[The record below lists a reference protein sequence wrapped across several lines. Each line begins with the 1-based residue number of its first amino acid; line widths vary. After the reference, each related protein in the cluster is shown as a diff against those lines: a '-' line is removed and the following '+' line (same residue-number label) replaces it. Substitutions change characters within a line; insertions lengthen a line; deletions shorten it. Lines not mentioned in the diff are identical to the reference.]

1 MYVQAWLSEGGMIR
15 DGQWAH
21 VEGVPGIWGQAARS
35 KGLAGS
41 SQDGPGLGY
50 LMGLTR
56 ASSEQEGAK
65 AWILCACPTSG
76 LGTRAA
82 VSLEDC

>member
-1 MYVQAWLSEGGMIR
+1 MIR

-35 KGLAGS
+35 KGLAGP
-41 SQDGPGLGY
+41 SQDDLGLGN

-65 AWILCACPTSG
+65 AWLLCARPTSG

-82 VSLEDC
+82 ISSEDC